1 MGTRKGSSDLPLR
14 PGVMEPL
21 ELILHDEP
29 TATGRLR
36 ATLDDLADEYGLP
49 EDERF
54 ELKLAATE
62 ALTNALRGSGR
73 DPVRIRIVPQ
83 PEAIE
88 VEVVD
93 RGFFNPAQGTD
104 REGGRGI
111 PLMLALVD
119 EVEFA
124 STASGTRVRVRKRV
138 TRAGEGLSP
147 L

>member
-1 MGTRKGSSDLPLR
+1 MPLR
-14 PGVMEPL
+14 PGVIGPM

-36 ATLDDLADEYGLP
+36 ASLDELADEYRLP
-49 EDERF
+49 DDERF

-62 ALTNALRGSGR
+62 ALSNALRGSSG
-73 DPVRIRIVPQ
+73 DPVRIRIMPQ
-83 PEAIE
+83 PDAIE

-93 RGFFNPAQGTD
+93 RGAFNAAQGTD

-111 PLMLALVD
+111 PLMLALMD

-124 STASGTRVRVRKRV
+124 SSASGTRVRVRKRV
-138 TRAGEGLSP
+138 TRAGEDSGF
-147 L
+147 

>member
-1 MGTRKGSSDLPLR
+1 M
-14 PGVMEPL
+14 

-29 TATGRLR
+29 TATVRLR
-36 ATLDDLADEYGLP
+36 ATLDSLADEYGVP
-49 EDERF
+49 EDQLF

-73 DPVRIRIVPQ
+73 GPVRIRIVPQ

-93 RGFFNPAQGTD
+93 RGAFDPAQGIE

-138 TRAGEGLSP
+138 TRAGEGPAPSDYA
-147 L
+147 